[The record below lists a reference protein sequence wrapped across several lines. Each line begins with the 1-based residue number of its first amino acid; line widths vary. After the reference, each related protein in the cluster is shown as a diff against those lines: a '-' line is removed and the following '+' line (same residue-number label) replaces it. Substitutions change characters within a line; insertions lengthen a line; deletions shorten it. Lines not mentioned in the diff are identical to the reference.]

1 MIVWKHKFTMKNFM
15 PLSLFERGCCGVVHF
30 DPSTMDAFS
39 QMRANALLTI
49 Y

>member
-1 MIVWKHKFTMKNFM
+1 MKILM
-15 PLSLFERGCCGVVHF
+15 PSSLFEHGCCGVAHY